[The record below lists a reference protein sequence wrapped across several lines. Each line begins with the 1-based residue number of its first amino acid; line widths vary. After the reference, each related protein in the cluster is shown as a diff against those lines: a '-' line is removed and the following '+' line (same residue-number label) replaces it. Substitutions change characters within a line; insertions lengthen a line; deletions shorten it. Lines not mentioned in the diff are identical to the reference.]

1 MNLDFFREK
10 INQVFPT
17 IEEFASQIGVTRASV
32 SAWLNGRSTPEDSRL
47 LDIAD
52 ALQLSEREVDSLLGI
67 PETSIVFRKVGGT
80 ASEDDIKRKS
90 QDIADTF
97 FKIDGSSYVLTGSFV
112 AIANNNDP
120 LSIANYI
127 RKNLLS
133 LTDSEPVKLGDI
145 LMELKKHNIGVF
157 FMPFNKIGLVFP
169 NTNTNR
175 EVAFTAQKGERV
187 IIFADTNRKIDEINF
202 DLCHELAH
210 VVLNHSVTND
220 EQERLCNK
228 VAQELVY
235 PKAFL
240 EHKKNAL
247 APFLDASKFSWYATR
262 EKFLELRREF
272 DWCPK
277 GLALSLRD
285 NGLIK
290 PNKHEFFRLM
300 KLQANFDD
308 QNKSV
313 GDIYFRNFNTEDFES
328 LELFFN
334 EEILKNKDIFK
345 PFIEL
350 KDASTCGR
358 LSPRKLAEV
367 LQIDSGDADELVR
380 SWISEQEIHEDQDDN
395 ESNDK

>member
-1 MNLDFFREK
+1 MNLDFLREK
-10 INQVFPT
+10 IAVTFPNM
-17 IEEFASQIGVTRASV
+17 EEFANKIGVTRGSV
-32 SAWLNGRSTPEDSRL
+32 SAWLNGRGKPEDFRL

-52 ALQLSEREVDSLLGI
+52 ALNLSEQDVDSLLGI
-67 PETSIVFRKVGGT
+67 PKTSIVFRKVGGSG
-80 ASEDDIKRKS
+80 SEEEIHQKS
-90 QDIADTF
+90 REIADTF
-97 FKIDGSSYVLTGSFV
+97 FKIDGSSYVLTGSFLS
-112 AIANNNDP
+112 ISNTQDP
-120 LSIANYI
+120 SLIANYI

-133 LTDSEPVKLGDI
+133 LSESEPVKLGDI

-157 FMPFNKIGLVFP
+157 FMPFNKIGLSFP
-169 NTNTNR
+169 NNSTNR

-187 IIFADTNRKIDEINF
+187 IIFVDTNRKIDEVNF

-210 VVLNHSVTND
+210 VVLNHTITTN
-220 EQERLCNK
+220 EEEKLCNK

-235 PKAFL
+235 PKSFL
-240 EHKKNAL
+240 DQKKNAL
-247 APFLDASKFSWYATR
+247 GAFTDAKKFTWHITR

-290 PNKHEFFRLM
+290 PNSHEFFRLM
-300 KLQANFDD
+300 KLQTNFDE

-313 GDIYFRNFNTEDFES
+313 GDIYFRNFDTENFEQ
-328 LELFFN
+328 LALFFN

-358 LSPRKLAEV
+358 LSPRKLSEI
-367 LQIDSGDADELVR
+367 LEIDSGDADELVR
-380 SWISEQEIHEDQDDN
+380 SWISELEIHEGQDDD
-395 ESNDK
+395 EPFEQ